1 MCTKASKSHPKRYGE
16 PSCLDHTK
24 CKGQDPPSTCSPI
37 ASPYLHM
44 RRQERPS
51 LGSQRVSKH
60 IHGNPILGHTGK
72 RCTQLIM
79 WVSMMQM
86 SVQMRRFP
94 NTLGAIPQRSNSRRR
109 TSATTSKQA
118 ITPRDLRRGT
128 NTSTMRSM
136 SWTNTKSSRSM
147 STIMA

>member
-1 MCTKASKSHPKRYGE
+1 MCTKAFKSHPKRYGE
-16 PSCLDHTK
+16 PSCLDHSK
-24 CKGQDPPSTCSPI
+24 CKDQAPPSTCSPI
-37 ASPYLHM
+37 VSPYLHM

-51 LGSQRVSKH
+51 LGSQRVL
-60 IHGNPILGHTGK
+60 GNPILGHTGK

-94 NTLGAIPQRSNSRRR
+94 NTLGAIPQISNSRRR
-109 TSATTSKQA
+109 TSAATSKKA
-118 ITPRDLRRGT
+118 MTPRDLRRRT

-136 SWTNTKSSRSM
+136 SWTNTKSTRSM
-147 STIMA
+147 SMIMA